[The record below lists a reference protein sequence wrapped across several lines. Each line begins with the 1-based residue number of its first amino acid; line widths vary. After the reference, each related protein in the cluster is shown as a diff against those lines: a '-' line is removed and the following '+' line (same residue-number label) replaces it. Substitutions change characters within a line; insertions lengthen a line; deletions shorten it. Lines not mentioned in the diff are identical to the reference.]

1 MEKWELVIVNETKD
15 GYLCMSP
22 NGDTNW
28 MTKKEYINYLK
39 NRECTETQILKEKSQ
54 LTTKTQ

>member
-1 MEKWELVIVNETKD
+1 MEKWELTIVNETKN

-28 MTKKEYINYLK
+28 MTKDDYINYLK
-39 NRECTETQILKEKSQ
+39 NRECTETQTLKEKS
-54 LTTKTQ
+54 